1 MASNFEHSVSYPFS
15 VATLWTQLSNEQYW
29 RDLIERT
36 NAEHGSLVS
45 FAHDG
50 DRVTVTTKQGVGA
63 ENLPSVV
70 TAVRPGDVEI
80 PRTIE
85 FVNSGATI
93 IGQMEASVSG
103 SPAKIHGD
111 IMIMGDSA
119 TADYHGNCAVNIPF
133 VGGKI
138 ERAIIDQVKHLLN
151 AERDATVEL
160 VQGTGQ

>member
-15 VATLWTQLSNEQYW
+15 VEALWARLSDEQYW
-29 RDLIERT
+29 HDLIEAT

-45 FAHDG
+45 FSHDG
-50 DRVTVTTKQGVGA
+50 NRVTVATKQGVGE

-70 TAVRPGDVEI
+70 TAVRPGDVVI

-85 FVNSGATI
+85 FVNSGATV
-93 IGQMEASVSG
+93 IGQMEASVEG
-103 SPAKIHGD
+103 APAKIHGD
-111 IMIMGDSA
+111 IMIMGDPA
-119 TADYHGNCAVNIPF
+119 TTEYHGNCAVSIPF

-151 AERDATVEL
+151 AERDATVEF
-160 VQGTGQ
+160 VQGAGQ